1 MFTNS
6 NTKLLLVLLL
16 AMVLIC
22 MLNTGK
28 ENLENDNVEVEA
40 LNEDVVEETNEVTDE
55 QTINTNSDE
64 LVKPNDLSEDNN
76 KAVIDNEEMINSVLE
91 PMTNV
96 EPSDMSKT
104 EGADVN
110 SAGTS
115 VTAQNME
122 KLMKEN
128 DKNKLKFDAGTLLPK
143 EVNDEWFETDFGHA
157 QVNVDDS
164 NLIVTDRYITGVNT
178 VGQSL
183 KNPSWDLRAAPACPK
198 MTVSPWLQSTIEPDF
213 NLKPIV

>member
-104 EGADVN
+104 EGADIN

>member
-22 MLNTGK
+22 MLKQGK
-28 ENLENDNVEVEA
+28 ENLDNDDVAVEA
-40 LNEDVVEETNEVTDE
+40 LSEDVVEQTNEVTDE
-55 QTINTNSDE
+55 QTITNSDE

-91 PMTNV
+91 PMTDV
-96 EPSDMSKT
+96 EPSDMSRT
-104 EGADVN
+104 EGADIN

-128 DKNKLKFDAGTLLPK
+128 EKNKLKFDAGTLLPK